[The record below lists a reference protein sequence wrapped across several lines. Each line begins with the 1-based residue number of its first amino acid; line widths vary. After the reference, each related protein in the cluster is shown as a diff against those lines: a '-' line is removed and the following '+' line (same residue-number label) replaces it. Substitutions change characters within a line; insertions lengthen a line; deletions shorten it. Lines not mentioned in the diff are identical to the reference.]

1 MKDSYDPNVNST
13 NDPPRL
19 HHWHSKFDDD
29 TFLRLDRNLGKP
41 NEQGHNFV
49 FVRRLNQRALKPF
62 VNRAAFWGGNSQ

>member
-41 NEQGHNFV
+41 TEQGHNFV
-49 FVRRLNQRALKPF
+49 FVR
-62 VNRAAFWGGNSQ
+62 